1 MLILFKE
8 FAKHNSINNAFS
20 YLCLMYIE
28 FVYYFA
34 MVVFRINLQ
43 NIQLHIR
50 KSMINKTMYNK
61 SLFIVFLR

>member
-8 FAKHNSINNAFS
+8 FAKHNIINNAFS
-20 YLCLMYIE
+20 YLCFMYME
-28 FVYYFA
+28 FGYIFA

-50 KSMINKTMYNK
+50 KSTINKNN
-61 SLFIVFLR
+61 V